1 LGELPR
7 RGITRRYRSAITP
20 ETEVFHDLRIYG
32 GDLYELVTCLNKK
45 FGVET
50 NIELGRYAPPEMPFL
65 WIYKLMMR
73 RRYDSLKLRDV
84 IMAIEAG
91 RWLVGEG
98 EAGPP
103 RREARRPG

>member
-1 LGELPR
+1 
-7 RGITRRYRSAITP
+7 
-20 ETEVFHDLRIYG
+20 
-32 GDLYELVTCLNKK
+32 LNKK